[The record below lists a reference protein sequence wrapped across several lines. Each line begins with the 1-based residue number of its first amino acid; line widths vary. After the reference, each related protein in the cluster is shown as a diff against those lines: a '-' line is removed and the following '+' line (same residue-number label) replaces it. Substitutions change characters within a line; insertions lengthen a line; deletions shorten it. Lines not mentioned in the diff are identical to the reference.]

1 MPDHS
6 HLPAALPARISVVP
20 WRDQP
25 VEAVGHRPD
34 SSYIEAVWLGV
45 LGPSTTLTW
54 RRLARLAAVH
64 PGGVMGTAELA
75 QSLGLGQGLEKNAPV
90 PRSIARMVAFGAARR
105 NGPTIAVRLA
115 LPDVPAQQRQRL
127 SSSARLAHQYL
138 GQRQPGHGTAGNGPI
153 AAEVGL

>member
-1 MPDHS
+1 
-6 HLPAALPARISVVP
+6 VVP
-20 WRDQP
+20 WRDQA

-34 SSYIEAVWLGV
+34 SAYIEAVWLGV

-64 PGGVMGTAELA
+64 PGAVVDTVELA

-90 PRSIARMVAFGAARR
+90 SRSIARMVAFGAASR

-115 LPDVPAQQRQRL
+115 LPDVPAFQRQRL

-138 GQRQPGHGTAGNGPI
+138 GQRQPGHGTAANGPV

>member
-6 HLPAALPARISVVP
+6 PLPARISLVP
-20 WRDQP
+20 WRDQA

-34 SSYIEAVWLGV
+34 SFYIEAVWLGV

-64 PGGVMGTAELA
+64 PGAVVDTAELA
-75 QSLGLGQGLEKNAPV
+75 QSLGLGQGLEKNAPVV

-138 GQRQPGHGTAGNGPI
+138 GQRQPGHGTAGNGPT